1 LTEKDFKYLFDKYF
15 DAIRSYVYY
24 RNGNIDEATDIAQD
38 AFMTLWQKNTDF
50 EEKKNLSFLYKL
62 AGNIFVDNYRKVKT
76 AQKYLEAIKW
86 NWNEQNFENET
97 EYNELKMKY
106 ENALSQLPDEQ
117 RTTFLMSRIE
127 ELTYS
132 DIANRLNI
140 SIKAVE
146 KRMSKAL
153 AFLNL
158 KLKEDD
164 R

>member
-1 LTEKDFKYLFDKYF
+1 MTEKDFKYLFDKYF
-15 DAIRSYVYY
+15 DSIRSYVYY
-24 RNGNIDEATDIAQD
+24 RNGNTDEATDIAQE

-62 AGNIFVDNYRKVKT
+62 AGNIFVDNYRKGKT
-76 AQKYLEAIKW
+76 AQKYLDSIKW
-86 NWNEQNFENET
+86 SWNEQHTENDT

-106 ENALSQLPDEQ
+106 EIALTQLPEEQ
-117 RTTFLMSRIE
+117 RTTFLMSRID

-146 KRMSKAL
+146 KRMSKTL

-158 KLKEDD
+158 KLKE